1 MAKHPFLSDEWLD
14 TLIALNDEY
23 SDKVPPPIVKM
34 RLNQNVTGVP
44 FGEGTVAMHTDTT
57 EGRPIVGRGHL
68 DNPEVTITTDYE
80 TARALV
86 VDGDQAAVMQAF
98 MSGKIKVDGDMTKI
112 MTPPPPKNEA
122 QVELDQKIKD
132 MTE

>member
-1 MAKHPFLSDEWLD
+1 MSKHAFLSDGWLD
-14 TLIALNDEY
+14 TLIALNEEY
-23 SDKVPPPIVKM
+23 ADRVPPPMVKM

-44 FGEGTVAMHTDTT
+44 FGDGSVQMHTDTT
-57 EGRPIVGRGHL
+57 QGKAIVGRGHL

-86 VDGDQAAVMQAF
+86 VVGDQAAAMQAF

-112 MTPPPPKNEA
+112 MVPPAPKNDA
-122 QVELDQKIKD
+122 QIELDQKVKD